1 MERRNFSQVLQ
12 NASVDLRREYDRL
25 YFMFY
30 NSYNRRSIE
39 EVIAANFYK
48 LPFRGTC
55 LSFEDFNATHNFN
68 FEQPPDDFDLNYL
81 VNFCEYCFNMCYY
94 TQQNRMIEQIN
105 MVLDLINY
113 EVVRGKSS
121 AFMIIE
127 KSPSVTA
134 ASEIVPPKVSIELLE
149 YNHHSL
155 RGNIDGKR
163 QILKN
168 LADYIGPK
176 EKELS
181 SIDNPLKR
189 QLFYLFN
196 NFNIRH
202 NNTEPGPKHN
212 ILLDDIT
219 DRELEQIYD
228 DTYQLWL
235 LATLELDNLER
246 RKRIKAYSDK
256 QGQ

>member
-12 NASVDLRREYDRL
+12 DAGVDLHREYDRL

-30 NSYNRRSIE
+30 GDRNHNGIVETVKVRFSMI
-39 EVIAANFYK
+39 
-48 LPFRGTC
+48 PFRGTC
-55 LSFEDFNATHNFN
+55 LSLGDFNDTYHFK
-68 FEQPPDDFDLNYL
+68 FDPLPSDFDLNYL
-81 VNFCEYCFNMCYY
+81 VNFCEYCFNLCYF
-94 TQQNRMIEQIN
+94 TKQNEMIRQTN
-105 MVLDLINY
+105 KVLELINY
-113 EVVRGKSS
+113 KIVQTESGP
-121 AFMIIE
+121 FMFVE
-127 KSPSVTA
+127 NSPSVTA
-134 ASEIVPPKVSIELLE
+134 VSEIVPPKVATGLLE

-155 RGNIDGKR
+155 KGNIDGKR

-168 LADYIGPK
+168 LADYIEPK
-176 EKELS
+176 KNELS
-181 SIDNPLKR
+181 SIDNPLKK

-202 NNTEPGPKHN
+202 NNAELGSKHN
-212 ILLDDIT
+212 ILLDGMADK
-219 DRELEQIYD
+219 ELEQIYD

-246 RKRIKAYSDK
+246 RQRIKAYSDK